1 MDERCR
7 RFIEKMKENEKNGN
21 SKSAYA
27 CVVKFLQYQK
37 DRYEKREIQDDFT
50 SLSIKPG
57 KVRLSSLNTY
67 SLVELRYEHGFVVG
81 TLRTTL
87 DRQFSVVFSD
97 RYGQGDPPRWISGKV
112 FFIEKANLLW
122 IKEIERPWNAAIS
135 NNGTVALLYSLYRD
149 SRSSGS
155 PKEFLDLGGT
165 LTVIEKSGKT
175 LFSYEF
181 GSNIEG
187 CAITQDSDLVVVGTL
202 YPDNSVY
209 CFYVGEKKELPSKYK
224 GIHRKNAST
233 GLEFR
238 GKGLLWKYKSHGRR
252 KPILGLEFRGNQI
265 LVFTG
270 RSDATMEK
278 EYELNLDGT
287 LTVEYQ
293 NKLETLKKI
302 KKQRPQEKVASLLAM
317 ATSSNKQ
324 DAIEGL
330 FELISFAKTKGSI
343 PHYDSIINT
352 LGSRLEAAEDGVFN
366 LIWEVMRQ
374 ILKRKPQALN
384 PIMPEIISR
393 LKKTAQN
400 NLSLT
405 LMILGEL
412 GGVNPSW
419 IKAEKQ
425 FIEQKRKTSNI
436 GKNRM

>member
-1 MDERCR
+1 
-7 RFIEKMKENEKNGN
+7 
-21 SKSAYA
+21 
-27 CVVKFLQYQK
+27 
-37 DRYEKREIQDDFT
+37 
-50 SLSIKPG
+50 
-57 KVRLSSLNTY
+57 
-67 SLVELRYEHGFVVG
+67 
-81 TLRTTL
+81 
-87 DRQFSVVFSD
+87 
-97 RYGQGDPPRWISGKV
+97 
-112 FFIEKANLLW
+112 
-122 IKEIERPWNAAIS
+122 
-135 NNGTVALLYSLYRD
+135 
-149 SRSSGS
+149 
-155 PKEFLDLGGT
+155 
-165 LTVIEKSGKT
+165 
-175 LFSYEF
+175 
-181 GSNIEG
+181 
-187 CAITQDSDLVVVGTL
+187 
-202 YPDNSVY
+202 
-209 CFYVGEKKELPSKYK
+209 
-224 GIHRKNAST
+224 
-233 GLEFR
+233 
-238 GKGLLWKYKSHGRR
+238 
-252 KPILGLEFRGNQI
+252 LEFRGNQI